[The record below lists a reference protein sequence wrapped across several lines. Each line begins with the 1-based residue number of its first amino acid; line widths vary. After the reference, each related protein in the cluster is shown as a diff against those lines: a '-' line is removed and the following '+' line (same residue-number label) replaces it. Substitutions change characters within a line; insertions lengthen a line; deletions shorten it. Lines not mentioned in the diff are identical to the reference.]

1 MGKIVTMEGKKEGK
15 EAAFIQAYVETG
27 DCQKAA
33 LDAGYSH
40 GTYGYQLRDK
50 LAHEI
55 REAVTMRIAGVAP
68 MALSTLS
75 KLAESADSESVRRQ
89 AAKDI
94 MSLGGF
100 DIQRTEDLTEK
111 RDTRTDDELID
122 AILENDHI
130 AKAIYSHMQ
139 AKQETA

>member
-1 MGKIVTMEGKKEGK
+1 MAEIVTIGEKQDKEDV
-15 EAAFIQAYVETG
+15 FIQSYVETG

-33 LDAGYSH
+33 KDAGYAH

-50 LAHEI
+50 LADEI
-55 REAVTMRIAGVAP
+55 REAVNVRIAGVAP
-68 MALSTLS
+68 MALGTLT
-75 KLAESADSESVRRQ
+75 KLAEGAESESVRRQ

-111 RDTRTDDELID
+111 RDTRTDAEIKASIAD
-122 AILENDHI
+122 AIADDPEWQGMV
-130 AKAIYSHMQ
+130 KERMG
-139 AKQETA
+139 

>member
-1 MGKIVTMEGKKEGK
+1 MSPELP
-15 EAAFIQAYVETG
+15 AYVETG

-33 LDAGYSH
+33 KDAGYSH

-55 REAVTMRIAGVAP
+55 RDAVNVRIAGVAP

-94 MSLGGF
+94 MSLSGF
-100 DIQRTEDLTEK
+100 DIQRTEDLTAK
-111 RDTRTDDELID
+111 VDTRTDEELLD
-122 AILENDHI
+122 AILDND
-130 AKAIYSHMQ
+130 ALATAIERRL
-139 AKQETA
+139 AARRGETA